1 MSCLI
6 GAVNEASAGAF
17 DVFDAGVGGL
27 DLACG
32 GARHDEKFDLFPP
45 PANGPVEPGRLGLV
59 GFFYEAFK
67 VLFGGFSKFPGK

>member
-32 GARHDEKFDLFPP
+32 GARHDEKFDLFPQI
-45 PANGPVEPGRLGLV
+45 GRASCRERV
-59 GFFYEAFK
+59 F
-67 VLFGGFSKFPGK
+67 